1 MCMCCWN
8 QSAFVPSYMSVA
20 VRFIELTWACAWW
33 NQCIFVPPYMSVA
46 LRFIESSLHWARNLP
61 AFHHGGQIQP
71 LSAQAWAQAVH
82 WEKTGFQEEPG
93 LASNTLCTWSWRCSY
108 HSRGPSQMEK
118 VCGWH
123 LERQSILLDIH
134 ASSWWSF
141 TLVGRKAMSSLSPG
155 HPEQGSAGE
164 AWWWIAETQMQCREV
179 PNLHQRTSW
188 ASFFCWKPGRSHPF
202 GNPGSSTPAPF
213 ESRSPCC
220 CSPAST
226 CEPQSHWRHGEA
238 TLPTTPILGIAAR
251 KIDPLWCRPG
261 MGWCRSR
268 RGHFWQEG
276 DQQAN
281 AMGTVVRLSP
291 EENQTHWYSIACI
304 QS

>member
-1 MCMCCWN
+1 
-8 QSAFVPSYMSVA
+8 
-20 VRFIELTWACAWW
+20 
-33 NQCIFVPPYMSVA
+33 
-46 LRFIESSLHWARNLP
+46 
-61 AFHHGGQIQP
+61 
-71 LSAQAWAQAVH
+71 
-82 WEKTGFQEEPG
+82 
-93 LASNTLCTWSWRCSY
+93 
-108 HSRGPSQMEK
+108 MEK

-155 HPEQGSAGE
+155 HPEQGSARE
-164 AWWWIAETQMQCREV
+164 AWRWIAETQMQCQEV
-179 PNLHQRTSW
+179 PNLHQHTSW
-188 ASFFCWKPGRSHPF
+188 ASSFCWKPGRSHPF

-238 TLPTTPILGIAAR
+238 TLSTTPILGIAAR

-261 MGWCRSR
+261 MGWCRSW

-276 DQQAN
+276 DQQAS
-281 AMGTVVRLSP
+281 AMGTVVRVSPERKTKHIGTPSLASSLSP
-291 EENQTHWYSIACI
+291 ASSTWSRCNSESRMAAPCEKVAGGPPCGIAHCFGEELLHSCAWRASRQGCSQEATCQNSWQV
-304 QS
+304 

>member
-1 MCMCCWN
+1 
-8 QSAFVPSYMSVA
+8 MSVA
-20 VRFIELTWACAWW
+20 VRFMELTWACAWW
-33 NQCIFVPPYMSVA
+33 NQCIFVPPYISVA

-71 LSAQAWAQAVH
+71 SSAQAWAQAVH
-82 WEKTGFQEEPG
+82 WEKTSFQEEPG

-108 HSRGPSQMEK
+108 HSRGPWQMEK

-123 LERQSILLDIH
+123 LEKQSILLDIH

-141 TLVGRKAMSSLSPG
+141 TFVGRKAMSSLSPG

-164 AWWWIAETQMQCREV
+164 AWRWFAETQMQCQEV

-188 ASFFCWKPGRSHPF
+188 ASSFCWKPGRSHPF

-220 CSPAST
+220 CSPALHVNHKVIEDLEKRR
-226 CEPQSHWRHGEA
+226 CQLHQSWVLQQEKLFRFGADQAWADVEA
-238 TLPTTPILGIAAR
+238 DDATFDKKVIN
-251 KIDPLWCRPG
+251 KQMLWEQ
-261 MGWCRSR
+261 WC
-268 RGHFWQEG
+268 GL
-276 DQQAN
+276 
-281 AMGTVVRLSP
+281 V
-291 EENQTHWYSIACI
+291 
-304 QS
+304 